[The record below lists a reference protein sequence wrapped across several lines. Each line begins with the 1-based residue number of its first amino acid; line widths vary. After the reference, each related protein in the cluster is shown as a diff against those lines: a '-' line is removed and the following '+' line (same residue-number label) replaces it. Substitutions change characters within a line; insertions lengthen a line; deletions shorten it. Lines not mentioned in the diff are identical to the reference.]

1 MAIDPV
7 LGAESFEIRFGGDGA
22 AIVGGDSRGAV
33 YGALEAAEQVTLS
46 GSVAPT
52 AKRPY
57 LAVRGL
63 KFNLP
68 LSGS

>member
-1 MAIDPV
+1 M
-7 LGAESFEIRFGGDGA
+7 
-22 AIVGGDSRGAV
+22 

-52 AKRPY
+52 TKQPY

-68 LSGS
+68 LTGS